1 MLISVLTRFASNFSI
16 SFTVFSS
23 LLINWFWTNEV
34 NMHMHSN
41 IVENHCTICS
51 LQSHFSAEI
60 YEETLRQKKLVLVFQ
75 EQQKPTIA
83 KNLCTIL
90 ILVPLVPSACKW
102 RQIVTTRNW
111 SVGQKVWITCLRSA
125 IVLKEEKKMKESLSA
140 LFLILHVRNCIFTRR
155 NIWCFSFTVF
165 KFFFAV
171 ILTKEKKNSI
181 RCAHNCFIAKL

>member
-16 SFTVFSS
+16 SLYVFSS

-90 ILVPLVPSACKW
+90 ILVPLVSSACKW

-111 SVGQKVWITCLRSA
+111 SVGQK
-125 IVLKEEKKMKESLSA
+125 SLDYMSQKC
-140 LFLILHVRNCIFTRR
+140 NCFERR
-155 NIWCFSFTVF
+155 
-165 KFFFAV
+165 
-171 ILTKEKKNSI
+171 KKNERKFVGFIPYSSRQKLYI
-181 RCAHNCFIAKL
+181 YTKKYLVFQFHCF